1 MLIALDR
8 QHVGKPGK
16 RIDDLGAWGDLDNDG
31 EYSDVTES
39 EAIWTGFISLAAEIE
54 LRRLGHSV
62 YPLSHGRYS
71 QRHKDANSANVDL
84 YVALHLNSLTGGT
97 RSGQSGNYGAVFYD
111 GRSSR
116 GNGPAL
122 ADAIGAELAKLPAL
136 RSKVRIWPAKS
147 SDWTS
152 RAFSTI
158 RGVRAPAICY
168 EPAFLDYAP
177 HQEAFFVSAD
187 SVSVLGQC
195 LARGI
200 HAWGQARE
208 VNRGTV

>member
-1 MLIALDR
+1 MIVALDR
-8 QHVGKPGK
+8 QHVGKPH
-16 RIDDLGAWGDLDNDG
+16 RIDDLGAWGDLDGDG
-31 EYSDVTES
+31 EHSDVLES
-39 EAIWTGFISLAAEIE
+39 EAIWTALISLSAEME

-62 YPLSHGRYS
+62 YPMSHGRYAN
-71 QRHKDANSANVDL
+71 RHKDANKAGVDV

-97 RSGQSGNYGAVFYD
+97 RSGQSGHYGAVFYD

-116 GNGPAL
+116 ANGPAL
-122 ADAIGAELAKLPAL
+122 ADAIGAELGKLPTL

-147 SDWTS
+147 TDWTS
-152 RAFSTI
+152 RAYSTI

-168 EPAFLDYAP
+168 EPAFLD
-177 HQEAFFVSAD
+177 HEQHRVFFENAD
-187 SVSVLGQC
+187 SVSVLGQA

-208 VNRGTV
+208 IA

>member
-1 MLIALDR
+1 MIVALDR

-16 RIDDLGAWGDLDNDG
+16 RIDDLGAWGDLDGDG
-31 EYSDVTES
+31 EYSDVLES
-39 EAIWTGFISLAAEIE
+39 EAIWTGIISLHAEME

-62 YPLSHGRYS
+62 YPMSHGRYEN
-71 QRHKDANSANVDL
+71 RHKDANSARVDV
-84 YVALHLNSLTGGT
+84 YVALHLNSLTGGRRT
-97 RSGQSGNYGAVFYD
+97 RSGQSANYAAVFYD

-116 GNGPAL
+116 ANGPAL
-122 ADAIGAELAKLPAL
+122 ADAIGAELGKLPAIGS
-136 RSKVRIWPAKS
+136 RVRIWPAKGT
-147 SDWTS
+147 DWTS

-158 RGVRAPAICY
+158 RGVNAPAICY

-177 HQEAFFVSAD
+177 HQEAFFQSAE
-187 SVSVLGQC
+187 SVSVLGQA

-208 VNRGTV
+208 IA

>member
-1 MLIALDR
+1 MIVALDR
-8 QHVGKPGK
+8 QHVGKPH
-16 RIDDLGAWGDLDNDG
+16 RIDDQGAWGDFDG
-31 EYSDVTES
+31 DGKHDVIES
-39 EAIWTGFISLAAEIE
+39 ESIWTALISLSAEME

-62 YPLSHGRYS
+62 YPMSHGRYS
-71 QRHKDANSANVDL
+71 QRHKDANKVGVDV

-116 GNGPAL
+116 ANGPAL
-122 ADAIGAELAKLPAL
+122 ADAIGAELGKLPTL

-147 SDWTS
+147 TDWTS
-152 RAFSTI
+152 RAYSTI

-168 EPAFLDYAP
+168 EPAFLD
-177 HQEAFFVSAD
+177 HEHHRVFFENAD
-187 SVSVLGQC
+187 SVSVLGQA

-200 HAWGQARE
+200 HAWGQARQG
-208 VNRGTV
+208 VT